1 MCIRDSSA
9 GGYFVGLNTSGTIV
23 YKVAVNGNVTN
34 TNNSYG
40 AISDQK
46 LKENISDASSQWEDI
61 KAIRVRNYSMIVDA
75 QSSANRIGVIAQEL
89 ESAGMGGLVET
100 KPDIDQN
107 TLEDLGTNT
116 KSVKYSVLYMKAIK
130 ALQEAMDKIEALETR
145 VAQLENT

>member
-1 MCIRDSSA
+1 
-9 GGYFVGLNTSGTIV
+9 
-23 YKVAVNGNVTN
+23 
-34 TNNSYG
+34 
-40 AISDQK
+40 
-46 LKENISDASSQWEDI
+46 
-61 KAIRVRNYSMIVDA
+61 MIADA

-100 KPDIDQN
+100 KPDIDPN

-145 VAQLENT
+145 VTQLEGAN